1 MFCTKLMGLRP
12 TLGITHEIRYCKIS
26 SHFLKRKVGTPKH
39 EMQLPDS
46 SAAMEHT
53 HTSASLEMGGF
64 NEYPSGTISLNK
76 LNTRL

>member
-1 MFCTKLMGLRP
+1 MGLRP

-39 EMQLPDS
+39 EMQLPYS

-53 HTSASLEMGGF
+53 HTSASLEMEDSMNIPQELF
-64 NEYPSGTISLNK
+64 LSIS
-76 LNTRL
+76 